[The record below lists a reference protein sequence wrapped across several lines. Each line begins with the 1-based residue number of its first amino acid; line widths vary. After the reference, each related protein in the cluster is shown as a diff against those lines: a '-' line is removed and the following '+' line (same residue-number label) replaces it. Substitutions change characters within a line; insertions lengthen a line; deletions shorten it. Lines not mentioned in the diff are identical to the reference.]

1 MGMTGIVTS
10 WMVSLVAASM
20 KIVQTYPST
29 LPITEAMIG
38 TGPVRICFRPLEQQ
52 ATKAA
57 FLGAGIIRRIK
68 FLFGHRHSP
77 VKNGAGLMKQSGSVQ
92 MKRNDAPAAMEN
104 RLGTNAH
111 LPVYLSSI

>member
-1 MGMTGIVTS
+1 MIE
-10 WMVSLVAASM
+10 WMVYQVHRLLSAADRLDQ
-20 KIVQTYPST
+20 IVFV
-29 LPITEAMIG
+29 G

-57 FLGAGIIRRIK
+57 FFGAGIIRRIK

-77 VKNGAGLMKQSGSVQ
+77 VKNGAGLMKQLGSDE
-92 MKRNDAPAAMEN
+92 KKWSTCTMEN

-111 LPVYLSSI
+111 LPIGFLYEEQV

>member
-1 MGMTGIVTS
+1 
-10 WMVSLVAASM
+10 
-20 KIVQTYPST
+20 
-29 LPITEAMIG
+29 
-38 TGPVRICFRPLEQQ
+38 LEQQ

-57 FLGAGIIRRIK
+57 FFGAGIIRRIK

-77 VKNGAGLMKQSGSVQ
+77 VKNEAGLMKQSGSVQ
-92 MKRNDAPAAMEN
+92 MKKNGVPAAMEN

>member
-1 MGMTGIVTS
+1 
-10 WMVSLVAASM
+10 
-20 KIVQTYPST
+20 
-29 LPITEAMIG
+29 
-38 TGPVRICFRPLEQQ
+38 LEQQ

-57 FLGAGIIRRIK
+57 FFGAGIIRRIK

-92 MKRNDAPAAMEN
+92 MKKNGVPAAMEN

>member
-1 MGMTGIVTS
+1 MTNQSKWISAADRLDQIVF
-10 WMVSLVAASM
+10 V
-20 KIVQTYPST
+20 
-29 LPITEAMIG
+29 G

-52 ATKAA
+52 ATKSA
-57 FLGAGIIRRIK
+57 FFGAGIIRRIK

-77 VKNGAGLMKQSGSVQ
+77 VKNEAGLMKQTGSV
-92 MKRNDAPAAMEN
+92 RTNGNNVPVAMEN

>member
-1 MGMTGIVTS
+1 MIE
-10 WMVSLVAASM
+10 WMVYQVHRLLSAADRLDQIVLV
-20 KIVQTYPST
+20 
-29 LPITEAMIG
+29 G

-57 FLGAGIIRRIK
+57 FFGAGIIRRIK

-77 VKNGAGLMKQSGSVQ
+77 VKNEAGLMKQFGSVQ

>member
-1 MGMTGIVTS
+1 MAVYQMHFAVTAEHRCTDTSADAFHYLVVLMCCSRPDPSAGYKTG
-10 WMVSLVAASM
+10 AE
-20 KIVQTYPST
+20 YDN
-29 LPITEAMIG
+29 
-38 TGPVRICFRPLEQQ
+38 
-52 ATKAA
+52 
-57 FLGAGIIRRIK
+57 
-68 FLFGHRHSP
+68 RHSP